1 MISLIFRAPLGIGA
15 DVDVDV
21 DVDVGVS
28 ADTGV
33 NIGIGADADF
43 GISVGGLSGFVVI
56 FPLFLVVFASIAEK
70 VPFSQ
75 A

>member
-1 MISLIFRAPLGIGA
+1 MTFCVLLGTSGSLISMISLIFRAPLGIGA
-15 DVDVDV
+15 DVDVDA

-43 GISVGGLSGFVVI
+43 GISVGGLSGSVVI
-56 FPLFLVVFASIAEK
+56 FPLF
-70 VPFSQ
+70 
-75 A
+75 